1 MQESFSQSDWA
12 FQLDLMINPTRDQ
25 LVRHLDKL
33 SCQEVNS
40 NIALLLKSNLMKSAE
55 LKTIRESL
63 NLTLQDVADQAN
75 VKLRTAQYWES
86 GGWTVPED
94 VAEYLSELDRK
105 VDLFVEA
112 ENKKIQSDKVLL
124 VRCKSEPEVKEIAPF
139 FTVATHAAALARL
152 RRKLLERGVEV
163 DMEYKSVKLPTD
175 TI

>member
-33 SCQEVNS
+33 PCQEVNS

-112 ENKKIQSDKVLL
+112 EK
-124 VRCKSEPEVKEIAPF
+124 RCKSEPEVKEIAPF